1 MGSLRFRRSISLGKG
16 VRLNFNT
23 SSIGLSAGI
32 PGVRYS
38 VNTSGQSTR
47 SAGIPGTGLYYR
59 SQTGPTRRTR
69 SSTSRT
75 RATSSP
81 PTLVTPEIAQ
91 QVVPKPGLFASAT
104 ERRFREGLVAYLQQ
118 NWSAA
123 AQGFEEASAGD
134 TRNLSDD
141 FFLGAA
147 RVRLGQL
154 AEAAADF
161 EKVVASPISLPDAF
175 MRRYVPGTL
184 EMQLPIT
191 ERVTVAVGFNSVAAA
206 LILAELYQRLG
217 RRSEAVGVVQRLW
230 QVAPRDAVLRL
241 SVADLLY
248 DNDDFGGLLEVTQG
262 VENTDDV
269 TLASLHLRAKGFAN
283 QHLLEP
289 AVEVLSACLRRTAG
303 RDADLLKEIRY
314 NRAEAYDLL
323 GQHRKA
329 KTDWSKLV
337 AEDPSYRDVRSRLE
351 AIG

>member
-1 MGSLRFRRSISLGKG
+1 MGSLRFRRSIALGKG
-16 VRLNFNT
+16 VRLNFNK

-59 SQTGPTRRTR
+59 SQTGPTRR
-69 SSTSRT
+69 SGSGSTG
-75 RATSSP
+75 AAALP
-81 PTLVTPEIAQ
+81 ILVTPEIGQ

-118 NWSAA
+118 NWSVA
-123 AQGFEEASAGD
+123 AQAFEEASAGD

-141 FFLGAA
+141 FLLGAA
-147 RVRLGQL
+147 RIRLGQL
-154 AEAAADF
+154 AQAATDF
-161 EKVVASPISLPDAF
+161 EKVVASPISLPDAL
-175 MRRYVPGTL
+175 MRKYVPGPL

-191 ERVTVAVGFNSVAAA
+191 ERVTVGVGFNSVGAA
-206 LILAELYQRLG
+206 LILAELYQELG
-217 RRSEAVGVVQRLW
+217 RRSEAIGVVQRLW

-248 DNDDFGGLLEVTQG
+248 DNDDFAGLIEVTQG

-269 TLASLHLRAKGFAN
+269 TLATLHLRAKGFAN
-283 QHLLEP
+283 QHLVEP
-289 AVEVLSACLRRTAG
+289 AVEVLTACLRRTAG
-303 RDADLLKEIRY
+303 RDPELVKEIRY
-314 NRAEAYDLL
+314 NRAEAYELL
-323 GQHRKA
+323 GLHRKA

-337 AEDPSYRDVRSRLE
+337 AEDPSYRDVRARLE
-351 AIG
+351 GMN